1 MVTHDEIL
9 EELRRWISSNKVSQK
24 ELADELGI
32 APPRVSE
39 MVKGTRKVQ
48 QREMP
53 ILVRYFGMDEG
64 PDPSVRR
71 VARIGLVPAGALREA
86 LAEASGSIEVPAG
99 LPKGVFALEVDGE
112 SMNRIAPFG
121 CDVIVDPSDK
131 NLFAGDLYV
140 LNQAGEF
147 TFKRFMQ
154 DPARLVPMSSDPA
167 HKEIALG
174 AEPVNVVGRV
184 VSVLIGAEH
193 LRRMK

>member
-71 VARIGLVPAGALREA
+71 VARIGMVPAGALREA
-86 LAEASGSIEVPAG
+86 LAEASGSIEVPAS